1 MMSEPVKDSIAG
13 KITGSELEVM
23 KLLWCA
29 EDALPITEI
38 RETLQRLKGWEPAT
52 IKTLVSRLVGKGALR
67 QEKRNVY
74 YYSPLIGEQEY
85 NAWATDDLIQRLY
98 NGSARDLVAALVHS
112 DGLTKQ
118 DLEELQNMF
127 IVED

>member
-1 MMSEPVKDSIAG
+1 MSEPVKDSIAG
-13 KITGSELEVM
+13 QIAGRITGSELEVM
-23 KLLWCA
+23 KLLW
-29 EDALPITEI
+29 
-38 RETLQRLKGWEPAT
+38 
-52 IKTLVSRLVGKGALR
+52 RLVGKGALR

-85 NAWATDDLIQRLY
+85 NAWATDDLIHRLY